1 MIPKA
6 ALRAEIAALKA
17 ENELIRQQCLKL
29 EQDRTLTEQ
38 QLLTAHQYLRDIKQR
53 WSIHQRE
60 WTQAVIDV
68 RAAGETTRQV
78 VQPVFSK
85 VYSQLSLATGFTK

>member
-1 MIPKA
+1 MITKA
-6 ALRAEIAALKA
+6 ELRAEIEALKA

-29 EQDRTLTEQ
+29 EEDRTLTEQ

-60 WTQAVIDV
+60 FNQAVIDV
-68 RAAGETTRQV
+68 RSAGVQSREV
-78 VQPVFSK
+78 VQPLFSK
-85 VYSQLSLATGFTK
+85 VYSKLSLATGFTK

>member
-1 MIPKA
+1 MITKA
-6 ALRAEIAALKA
+6 ALRAEIEALKA

-29 EQDRTLTEQ
+29 EQDRTITEQ

-60 WTQAVIDV
+60 FNQAVIDV
-68 RAAGETTRQV
+68 RAAGVKSREV
-78 VQPVFSK
+78 VMPTFSK
-85 VYSQLSLATGFTK
+85 IYSQLSLAKGFTK

>member
-1 MIPKA
+1 MITKA

-17 ENELIRQQCLKL
+17 ENELVRQQCLKL
-29 EQDRTLTEQ
+29 EQDRTEAEQ
-38 QLLTAHQYLRDIKQR
+38 KLLSFHQYIRDLKQR
-53 WSIHQRE
+53 WAIHQKE

-68 RAAGETTRQV
+68 RSAGKTTREV

>member
-1 MIPKA
+1 MITKA

-17 ENELIRQQCLKL
+17 ENELVRQQCLKL
-29 EQDRTLTEQ
+29 EEDRTLTEQ

-60 WTQAVIDV
+60 FNQAVIDV
-68 RAAGETTRQV
+68 RSAGVQSREV
-78 VQPVFSK
+78 VQPLFSK
-85 VYSQLSLATGFTK
+85 VYSKLSLATGFTK

>member
-1 MIPKA
+1 MITKA
-6 ALRAEIAALKA
+6 ALRAEIEALKA

-29 EQDRTLTEQ
+29 EQDRTITEQ

-60 WTQAVIDV
+60 FNQAVIDV
-68 RAAGETTRQV
+68 RSAGSSAREV
-78 VQPVFSK
+78 VQPTFSK
-85 VYSQLSLATGFTK
+85 IYSQISLATGFTK